1 MRRNTGRHGRPPAA
15 RTEPTI
21 WQEDGRT
28 HIDLRGM
35 EPPQP
40 ALAILKL
47 LEIQPADGQVVAHL
61 DRQPVFLYPEL
72 DERGWSWEIEKSE
85 ADEVRLR
92 LSLSRPDQ
100 GGTGME

>member
-1 MRRNTGRHGRPPAA
+1 MRRSTGRQSRQPAA

-47 LEIQPADGQVVAHL
+47 LETQPADSQVVAHL
-61 DRQPVFLYPEL
+61 EREPVFLYPDL
-72 DERGWSWEIEKSE
+72 DERGWNWKIGKSE
-85 ADEVRLR
+85 AGEVLLCLR
-92 LSLSRPDQ
+92 RPDR
-100 GGTGME
+100 GETEKG